1 MAARWRAA
9 QNARTNFEV
18 QYVLSAM
25 SSQES
30 EQFFAASRISLI
42 WRSPAVRAPRFI
54 AATKFG
60 AASARRFP
68 GCLVSCATPYPKGTL
83 EDRPTKTSNA
93 ETVDEALVDLAVKRG
108 STIHRGGV

>member
-25 SSQES
+25 SSQEP
-30 EQFFAASRISLI
+30 EEFFAASRISLI

-54 AATKFG
+54 AATKFA
-60 AASARRFP
+60 AASARSFP
-68 GCLVSCATPYPKGTL
+68 RLFGELRDTL
-83 EDRPTKTSNA
+83 PERH
-93 ETVDEALVDLAVKRG
+93 VGG
-108 STIHRGGV
+108 SADKNIECRDCRRSAC

>member
-9 QNARTNFEV
+9 QNARTN
-18 QYVLSAM
+18 YVLSAM
-25 SSQES
+25 SSQEP

-54 AATKFG
+54 AATKFA

-68 GCLVSCATPYPKGTL
+68 GCLVSCATPCPKGTL
-83 EDRPTKTSNA
+83 EDRPTKKSNA
-93 ETVDEALVDLAVKRG
+93 ETVDEAFVDLAVKRG